1 MDKKTA
7 AKYLIGTFI
16 VTYLMWGIIIFANQF
31 GYLKYGTPASLILFF
46 IGGNAPPA
54 VAYVVLKRGKKI
66 RGFKQY
72 VNEAFAVKQ
81 KPLHYALVIAFLTL
95 YYGIPALMGGIS
107 LQAKL
112 YVGII
117 SILPMIFLGGLE
129 ELGWRYILQPALEE
143 RFSFIIATFI
153 TAIIWSVWHLP
164 LFFIEG
170 TSQYNWSFGIFTIM
184 VFGLSF
190 ALATVRYISKSI
202 WLCILLHSAVNGMM
216 SSWFVSDSI
225 TIKSVAALAM
235 IVVSY
240 AIVMHHKKNS
250 GMQKVTTS
258 I

>member
-1 MDKKTA
+1 
-7 AKYLIGTFI
+7 
-16 VTYLMWGIIIFANQF
+16 MWGIIVFANQF

-46 IGGNAPPA
+46 IGGNAPPL
-54 VAYVVLKRGKKI
+54 VAYVILKRGKKI

-72 VNEAFAVKQ
+72 VKEAFAVKQ
-81 KPLHYALVIAFLTL
+81 KPLYYILVIAFLAL
-95 YYGIPALMGGIS
+95 YYGIPALMGGIT

-117 SILPMIFLGGLE
+117 SIFPMIFLGGLE

-143 RFSFIIATFI
+143 RFSFAIATSI
-153 TAIIWSVWHLP
+153 TSLIWSVWHFP
-164 LFFIEG
+164 IFFIEG

-190 ALATVRYISKSI
+190 ALASVRYISKSI
-202 WLCILLHSAVNGMM
+202 WLCILLHSTVNAMM
-216 SSWFVSDSI
+216 SSWFVKDSI
-225 TIKSVAALAM
+225 TIKSLTALVM

-240 AIVMHHKKNS
+240 AMVMYHKNKV
-250 GMQKVTTS
+250 GVQKVTTS

>member
-7 AKYLIGTFI
+7 SKYLIGTFI
-16 VTYLMWGIIIFANQF
+16 VTYLMWGIIILANQY

-46 IGGNAPPA
+46 IGGNAPPI
-54 VAYVVLKRGKKI
+54 VSYFILKRGKKI
-66 RGFKQY
+66 NGFKQY
-72 VNEAFAVKQ
+72 VKDAFTVKQ
-81 KPLHYALVIAFLTL
+81 KPLHYALVLAFVAL
-95 YYGIPALMGGIS
+95 YYGIPALMGGIT

-112 YVGII
+112 YIGII

-143 RFSFIIATFI
+143 RFPFAVATFI
-153 TAIIWSVWHLP
+153 TALIWSVWHFP

-190 ALATVRYISKSI
+190 ALASVRYISKNI

-216 SSWFVSDSI
+216 SSWFIKDNI
-225 TIKSVAALAM
+225 TIKSVTALAM

-240 AIVMHHKKNS
+240 AIVIYHNKNADIE
-250 GMQKVTTS
+250 KATTLT
-258 I
+258 